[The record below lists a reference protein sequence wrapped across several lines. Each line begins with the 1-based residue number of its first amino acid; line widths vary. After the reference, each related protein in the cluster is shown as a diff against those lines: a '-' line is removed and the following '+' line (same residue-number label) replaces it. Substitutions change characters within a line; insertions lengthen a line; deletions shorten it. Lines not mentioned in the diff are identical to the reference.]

1 MGKAVPQRPRQSMTL
16 TTISRPPPP
25 VAYRSNT
32 AIAYDRLA
40 WLVHRP
46 SQQEVGQIDD
56 LSATIFLAR
65 ELKICRP
72 PVRLS

>member
-1 MGKAVPQRPRQSMTL
+1 MGSTASQHPRRSMTL
-16 TTISRPPPP
+16 TNISRPPPP
-25 VAYRSNT
+25 AEYRSNT

-40 WLVHRP
+40 WLVHSP

-56 LSATIFLAR
+56 FSATIFLAR